1 MSVVDLE
8 IGTGL
13 PLVRNEVYLRASRM
27 HTQATAEHKGIVDSL
42 SLEENA
48 KYLDSLRALKKAVDH
63 AQIWRDE
70 NIELILA
77 QYN

>member
-1 MSVVDLE
+1 MAVVDLE

-13 PLVRNEVYLRASRM
+13 PLIRNEVYLRATRM
-27 HTQATAEHKGIVDSL
+27 HKEASKEHKDIMGNL
-42 SLEENA
+42 SLEENIW
-48 KYLDSLRALKKAVDH
+48 YLDSLHSLKQAINH

-70 NIELILA
+70 NKELILA

>member
-1 MSVVDLE
+1 MAVVDLE

-13 PLVRNEVYLRASRM
+13 PLVRNEVYLRAARM
-27 HTQATAEHKGIVDSL
+27 HKKASKEHKGIMDKL

-48 KYLDSLRALKKAVDH
+48 QYLDSLNALKKAINH

-70 NIELILA
+70 NKELILA